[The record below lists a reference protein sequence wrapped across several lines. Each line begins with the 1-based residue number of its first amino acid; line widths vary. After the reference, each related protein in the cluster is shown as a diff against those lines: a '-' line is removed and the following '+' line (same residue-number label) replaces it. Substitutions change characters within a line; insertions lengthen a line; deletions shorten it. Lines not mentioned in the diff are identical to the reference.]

1 MNLKSNK
8 FNRMKKSIVLSMILF
23 LALGLMTGCS
33 KLDITEEFDIEI
45 TFVAN
50 SSTAAYDDEVVFD
63 ATESSDI
70 IADYANKIKEIEIL
84 DVTVRLTSFSGPD
97 DQKIILNTLS
107 VANEDGD
114 GETTVGTVADVLLK
128 PLLDTE
134 MPVTIEQAGIDRFCE
149 LIKDSPHKALVMN
162 AGSASSVPIDFVC
175 VFTFRVKM
183 TANPL

>member
-1 MNLKSNK
+1 
-8 FNRMKKSIVLSMILF
+8 MKKSILLSLVLF

-45 TFVAN
+45 TFIAN
-50 SSTAAYDDEVVFD
+50 STTAAYDDKIVFD

-70 IADYANKIKEIEIL
+70 IADYADKIKEIEIL
-84 DVTVRLTSFSGPD
+84 NVTVRLTSFNGPD
-97 DQKIILNTLS
+97 DQEIVLNTLS
-107 VANEDGD
+107 VASESGE
-114 GETTVGTVADVLLK
+114 GETTVGTVSDVLLK

-149 LIKDSPHKALVMN
+149 LIKDSPHKALVSN
-162 AGSASSVPIDFVC
+162 VGTASSEPIDFVC
-175 VFTFRVKM
+175 VFTFEVKM